1 MHDGFNRPARLT
13 KHEMRKSIA
22 VTGSSA
28 NLRRLAR
35 WLRVRSLDKMSD
47 RQLVRFLDW
56 LFKRRERYERGLDG
70 LWHY

>member
-13 KHEMRKSIA
+13 KREMRKSIA
-22 VTGSSA
+22 VTGTSA

-35 WLRVRSLDKMSD
+35 WLRVRRLDKMSD

-70 LWHY
+70 LWH